1 MFDAYTQP
9 PMNSPDGRTAVLD
22 DLAWR
27 RMIAES
33 TDPDALRREM
43 AAGPIRLYCGFDPTA
58 PSLHFGNLVQ
68 LVTLRRF
75 QLAGHRPIG
84 LVGGATGLIG
94 DPSGR
99 SAERTLHPREVVAG
113 WVERIR
119 AQVERFI
126 SFEGDNA
133 AVIVNNLE
141 WTQPLSTIDFL
152 RDVGKHISV
161 NRMLDRES
169 VSARLGSGG
178 ISYTEFSYQ
187 VLQALD
193 YLELHRRYGCV
204 LQTGGSDQWGNLTAG
219 VDLIRRA
226 DGAAVHALATP
237 LLTSPDGRKFSK
249 SEGATLWLDPGMTT
263 PFAFYQY
270 FVNADDSVVGE
281 YLRCL
286 SFRSHDEIEELEA
299 AVASRPDARAAQRAL
314 ARDVTGLVHGADAA
328 RGAEQASDALFGRGE
343 LRSLDATTLEAAVE
357 GLPRAS
363 WPSADGL
370 PSLVDLLVE
379 TGLASSRSD
388 ARRTISAGGAYV
400 NNLQVADPAHVPGR
414 DDLLAGRWLLLRHG
428 KRRVAA
434 VDVRGG

>member
-1 MFDAYTQP
+1 MPGAYTQP
-9 PMNSPDGRTAVLD
+9 PMSTPDRRTEVLD

-33 TDPDALRREM
+33 TDADALRREM

-99 SAERTLHPREVVAG
+99 SAERVLHPPEVVAG
-113 WVERIR
+113 WVEKIR
-119 AQVERFI
+119 EQVSRFI
-126 SFEGDNA
+126 SFDGENA
-133 AVIVNNLE
+133 AVIANNLD

-169 VSARLGSGG
+169 VSARLQAGG

-226 DGAAVHALATP
+226 DGVTVHALATP
-237 LLTSPDGRKFSK
+237 LLTAPSGRKFSK
-249 SEGATLWLDPGMTT
+249 SEGGTLWLDAAMTT
-263 PFAFYQY
+263 PFAFYQF
-270 FVNADDSVVGE
+270 FVNVDDAVVGE
-281 YLRCL
+281 YLRCF
-286 SFRSHDEIEELEA
+286 SFRSHEEIEELEA
-299 AVASRPDARAAQRAL
+299 AVANRPDARAAQRAL
-314 ARDVTGLVHGADAA
+314 AADVTGFVHGTDAA
-328 RGAEQASDALFGRGE
+328 RRAEEASDALFGRGD
-343 LRSLDATTLEAAVE
+343 LRALDAPTLEAAVE
-357 GLPRAS
+357 GLPRAAV
-363 WPSADGL
+363 SADGV
-370 PSLVDLLVE
+370 PALVDLLVE

-400 NNLQVADPAHVPGR
+400 NNRQVADAAHVPSR

-428 KRRVAA
+428 KRRLAA
-434 VDVRGG
+434 VEVAPG